1 MYTRLA
7 AVADPH
13 SGARTPF
20 RRLAGY
26 RGLRVNLPLF
36 GGYVGSISYPCE
48 RGTHYVTSLPGR
60 VRGVLGHTYETN
72 DNGP

>member
-7 AVADPH
+7 AATDPQ
-13 SGARTPF
+13 SDARTPLRCF
-20 RRLAGY
+20 TGF

-48 RGTHYVTSLPGR
+48 RGTHHVTRQPRL
-60 VRGVLGHTYETN
+60 VRASLGHTYETN